1 MIACGRGRHRPPR
14 VLACNGAGQ
23 GRTRFGVDFG
33 GRLRAGGFWARDGGC
48 AERGGGPVVEIMM
61 VICEVVAS

>member
-1 MIACGRGRHRPPR
+1 MAIGRGRHRPLC

-23 GRTRFGVDFG
+23 GRTRFAVDLG
-33 GRLRAGGFWARDGGC
+33 GRLRAGGHWARDGGC
-48 AERGGGPVVEIMM
+48 AERGGDPVVDISM